1 MAKEKERR
9 KKRKAGERISIR
21 KLQAIKEK
29 LAHIHVNKEKLGRIR
44 ASAAR
49 MYEAAEYGPGE
60 RRKREHRTRTQ
71 YEYEHPLTG
80 FSRMFEDV
88 ARGGEEMA
96 PRLDMFE
103 PHERRRR
110 RR

>member
-9 KKRKAGERISIR
+9 KKRKAGERISVK

-44 ASAAR
+44 AGAAR

-71 YEYEHPLTG
+71 YEHPLTG
-80 FSRMFEDV
+80 FSRMFEEV

-96 PRLDMFE
+96 PRLDMFV
-103 PHERRRR
+103 PHERHRRR
-110 RR
+110 R